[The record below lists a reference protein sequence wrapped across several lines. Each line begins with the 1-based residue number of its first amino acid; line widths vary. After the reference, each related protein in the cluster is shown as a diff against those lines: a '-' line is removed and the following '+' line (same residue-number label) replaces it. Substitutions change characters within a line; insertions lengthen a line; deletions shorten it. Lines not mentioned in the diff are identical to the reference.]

1 MANGVWHQFEA
12 LLKEILCSSTPS
24 PKNINNFNRIL
35 IAYKV
40 EYSHSILIKATLD
53 NLSWPMVI
61 LKYVFIRLKLEK
73 DLSELQLVAG
83 MLLNI

>member
-1 MANGVWHQFEA
+1 MLW
-12 LLKEILCSSTPS
+12 SSTPS

-61 LKYVFIRLKLEK
+61 FKYVFIRLKLEK
-73 DLSELQLVAG
+73 DLSELHLVAG